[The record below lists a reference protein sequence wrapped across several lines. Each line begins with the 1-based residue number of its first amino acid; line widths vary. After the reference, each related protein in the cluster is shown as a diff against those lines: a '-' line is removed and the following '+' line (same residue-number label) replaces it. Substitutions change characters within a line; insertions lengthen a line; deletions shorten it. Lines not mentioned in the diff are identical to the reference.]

1 MCCDGAVDKLVKLNV
16 QPDLIIGDMDS
27 ISLKSKTNNENIII
41 YNPDQDCNDLFKSL
55 EWCEEN
61 NYSDVFIL
69 GASGGRED
77 HTLGNIFILFEFLN
91 FSNLKLITDHGVFTL
106 ISKDTSFQSYP
117 SQPVSI
123 ISIDEKIKI
132 KTQNL
137 NFPINDIPLAKIFS
151 GTLNSSNSINFN
163 VNISHGSVLVFQK
176 HPKN

>member
-1 MCCDGAVDKLVKLNV
+1 MATDAKRK
-16 QPDLIIGDMDS
+16 IRYR
-27 ISLKSKTNNENIII
+27 KKNN
-41 YNPDQDCNDLFKSL
+41 F
-55 EWCEEN
+55 
-61 NYSDVFIL
+61 SDVSIL

-77 HTLGNIFILFEFLN
+77 HTLGNIFILFEFSN
-91 FSNLKLITDHGVFTL
+91 FSNLKMITDQGVFTL
-106 ISKDTSFQSYP
+106 ISSKTSFQSYP

-137 NFPINDIPLAKIFS
+137 NYPVNDVPLSKLFA
-151 GTLNSSNSINFN
+151 GTLNNSNSTNFD